1 MCPPVPCGCRYASGQ
16 QPRPAGIGFGM
27 SNRMLESPAL
37 GLLLAVVVLTSVLG
51 PCVGLAIW
59 AIEHRRKHGGLESI
73 GGLVLGL
80 LLWGIATAIWLM
92 LSVPC
97 LMHCGNRRTSWTEIM
112 ATPVYVL
119 LAIAITWWTVTR
131 GPSMREEP
139 DQ

>member
-1 MCPPVPCGCRYASGQ
+1 
-16 QPRPAGIGFGM
+16 
-27 SNRMLESPAL
+27 MLESPAL
-37 GLLLAVVVLTSVLG
+37 VLLLAVVVLASVLG

-59 AIEHRRKHGGLESI
+59 AIEHSREYDSLESI

-80 LLWGIATAIWLM
+80 LLWGMATAIWLM

-119 LAIAITWWTVTR
+119 LAIATTWWTVTR
-131 GPSMREEP
+131 HPPMREEL
-139 DQ
+139 DE